1 MNLENEIS
9 AVSGCAFNFALEDN
23 DSERNHEEVE
33 PCLRKADAIS
43 IAKQYAEERYHQAQ
57 YDLIVMIT
65 QDMFNACSL
74 NLPLEYVGNL
84 KKQLKSKLATETEK

>member
-1 MNLENEIS
+1 MDLE
-9 AVSGCAFNFALEDN
+9 LEDEMFKTRIIDN
-23 DSERNHEEVE
+23 YMSIESIIN
-33 PCLRKADAIS
+33 LRDAIR

-84 KKQLKSKLATETEK
+84 KEQLKSKLTTETEK

>member
-1 MNLENEIS
+1 MNLENEMRNKSFTPSKFEQNTDAS
-9 AVSGCAFNFALEDN
+9 AWKPKTLID
-23 DSERNHEEVE
+23 VE
-33 PCLRKADAIS
+33 DAIN
-43 IAKQYAEERYHQAQ
+43 IAKQYAEERYYQAQ

-84 KKQLKSKLATETEK
+84 KKQLKSKLATETK

>member
-1 MNLENEIS
+1 MDLENGMQQKCYPDRGQGSQVIL
-9 AVSGCAFNFALEDN
+9 V
-23 DSERNHEEVE
+23 H
-33 PCLRKADAIS
+33 DAIN
-43 IAKQYAEERYHQAQ
+43 IAKQYARERYHQAQ

-84 KKQLKSKLATETEK
+84 KKQLKSKLTTETEK